1 MPERRK
7 KTTKPSLTSNL
18 AKLMSGI
25 PDRGQSGSSK
35 DESTNVPVNQLT
47 DRLVNESTNT
57 PVNQLTDQL
66 VNESTNTPVNQSDPI
81 KPKEKT
87 LIKGFHLFPL
97 DFDALNLYATSRKE
111 DMSSIVRRMI
121 RENIP
126 EFYFEMAKAI
136 RNEGKTDR

>member
-35 DESTNVPVNQLT
+35 DESTNV
-47 DRLVNESTNT
+47 